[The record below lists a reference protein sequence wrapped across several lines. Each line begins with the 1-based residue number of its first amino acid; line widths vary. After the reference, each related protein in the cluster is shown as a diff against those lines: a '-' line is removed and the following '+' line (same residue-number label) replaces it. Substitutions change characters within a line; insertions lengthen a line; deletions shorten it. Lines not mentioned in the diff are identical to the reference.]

1 MTKSSKYTTS
11 ISVKTT
17 DEGNTKVGFSVP
29 LKHLS
34 NFWRALDMPLISCE
48 ISLTLTYSK
57 SNNWWKKADPNA
69 DPPVL
74 EIRAPTDATFKMTDT
89 DTHPSLFLMGNI
101 KPDLIP
107 TKIRRL
113 NKENPPTLLL
123 VLATMSI
130 LGYLF

>member
-1 MTKSSKYTTS
+1 
-11 ISVKTT
+11 
-17 DEGNTKVGFSVP
+17 
-29 LKHLS
+29 
-34 NFWRALDMPLISCE
+34 MPLISCE

>member
-11 ISVKTT
+11 ISVKTN